1 MGFINNVFRN
11 WYFAFR
17 EFQAWLFIMQTIKKH
32 KKTADWAKFNLRA
45 DYVGRIYT
53 VLNPE
58 LPGDKGDTKEVLA
71 LKYSE
76 RLKPINLYIYSLGLG
91 PYVRPAYEEIK
102 ESDSYLI
109 VYVPIFVVITTWR
122 VLYIIILLTLLIYNF
137 SFIVKQIIK
146 AWNYFF

>member
-1 MGFINNVFRN
+1 MGFINKVFRN

-58 LPGDKGDTKEVLA
+58 MPGDKGDTKEVLA

-76 RLKPINLYIYSLGLG
+76 RLKPINLYIYGLGLG
-91 PYVRPAYEEIK
+91 PYVRAAYEEIK
-102 ESDSYLI
+102 GSDSYLI

-122 VLYIIILLTLLIYNF
+122 VLYITLLLILIIYNF
-137 SFIVKQIIK
+137 SFIMNQVIK